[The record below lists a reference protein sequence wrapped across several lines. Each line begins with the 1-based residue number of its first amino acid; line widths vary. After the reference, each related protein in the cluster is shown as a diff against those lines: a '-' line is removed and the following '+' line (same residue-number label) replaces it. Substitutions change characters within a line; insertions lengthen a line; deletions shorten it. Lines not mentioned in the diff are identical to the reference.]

1 MSFNKNAICIENDFI
16 LGLPF
21 NETREISEK
30 KVVLHGKT
38 HAESARLTS
47 GGESC
52 PTAGRPP
59 TRGPYGRPLARRRGR
74 HESQGV

>member
-47 GGESC
+47 GG
-52 PTAGRPP
+52 
-59 TRGPYGRPLARRRGR
+59 GPYGRPLARRRGR